1 LSNIHSV
8 RVARAAVLGVSI
20 GIAASVMPAEARPP
34 DYVLHW
40 PEPAAVTSFK
50 HVQQR
55 PLLTLARI
63 VEGDIPP
70 PMRGSKK
77 GLNPRLVNLLFE
89 VERHFRKPVTIIS
102 GCRSYKHNRRVG
114 GARRSYHLNCMAA
127 DIEVAGVSEAQV
139 LRYVR
144 KLPGR
149 GGVGTYCRNSMVH
162 VDVGPHREWHYGC
175 GSRKKIA
182 KKKKTKSVN
191 WKHA

>member
-1 LSNIHSV
+1 MSSIHSV
-8 RVARAAVLGVSI
+8 RLARAVVLSVSI

-34 DYVLHW
+34 EYVPHGLK
-40 PEPAAVTSFK
+40 PAAVTQFK

-70 PMRGSKK
+70 AMRGSKK
-77 GLNPRLVNLLFE
+77 GLNPKLVNLLFE

-114 GARRSYHLNCMAA
+114 GARKSYHLRCMAA
-127 DIEVAGVSEAQV
+127 DIEVAGVSKSKV
-139 LRYVR
+139 LRYVS
-144 KLPGR
+144 KLSGR

-162 VDVGPHREWHYGC
+162 VDVGPRRNWYWGC
-175 GSRKKIA
+175 GSRKRIA
-182 KKKKTKSVN
+182 RKKTGNSKR
-191 WKHA
+191 A

>member
-1 LSNIHSV
+1 MSNIHSV
-8 RVARAAVLGVSI
+8 RVARAVVLGVSI

-34 DYVLHW
+34 EYVPHW
-40 PEPAAVTSFK
+40 SKPGTFTNFK
-50 HVQQR
+50 HVQER

-114 GARRSYHLNCMAA
+114 GARRSYHLRCMAA
-127 DIEVAGVSEAQV
+127 DIEVAGVSEARV

-162 VDVGPHREWHYGC
+162 VDVGPRRNWYYGC
-175 GSRKKIA
+175 GSRKRIA
-182 KKKKTKSVN
+182 KKKTGN
-191 WKHA
+191 WKRA

>member
-1 LSNIHSV
+1 LSSVHSV
-8 RVARAAVLGVSI
+8 RVVRAVVLGVSI
-20 GIAASVMPAEARPP
+20 GFAVSVMPAEARPP
-34 DYVLHW
+34 EYAPQW
-40 PEPAAVTSFK
+40 PNPAGVTYFK
-50 HVQQR
+50 HVQKR

-77 GLNPRLVNLLFE
+77 GLNSRLVNLLFD

-114 GARRSYHLNCMAA
+114 GARKSYHLRCMAA
-127 DIEVAGVSEAQV
+127 DIEVAGVSESQV

-162 VDVGPHREWHYGC
+162 VDVGPRREWHQGC

-182 KKKKTKSVN
+182 RKKTRN
-191 WKHA
+191 WRRA